1 MSFILFWALKYTNY
15 NLFKYDK
22 MTKKG
27 DKMDVLMLKDVNKS
41 FETELGSLEVL
52 KNINFTIKKGEI
64 VSIIGPSG
72 SGKSTILNII
82 SGLLTP
88 TSGEVITNGEIGYM
102 FQKDHLLEWRTIW
115 KNIMLGLEIKKEETE
130 EKQEFLENLLT
141 KYGLIDFRNNYPYEL
156 SGGMRQRIA
165 LIRTLAIQPSL
176 LLLDEPFSALDYQT
190 RLMVSDDVYQIIK
203 DTNTSAILVTHDISE
218 AIAMSDKIIVLSKR
232 PASIINIHEI
242 SIECDERTP
251 LKTRTSSEFREY
263 FDMIWNELNEE
274 K

>member
-1 MSFILFWALKYTNY
+1 
-15 NLFKYDK
+15 

-27 DKMDVLMLKDVNKS
+27 DKMDVLVLKNVNKS

-52 KNINFTIKKGEI
+52 KDISFTVKKGEI

-82 SGLLTP
+82 SKLLTP
-88 TSGEVITNGEIGYM
+88 DNGEVITNGEIGYM

-115 KNIMLGLEIKKEETE
+115 ENITLGLEIKKDIRIEQ
-130 EKQEFLENLLT
+130 KEFLEKLLD
-141 KYGLIDFRNNYPYEL
+141 KYGLSEFKNNYPHEL

-165 LIRTLAIQPSL
+165 LIRTLAIKPSL

-203 DTNTSAILVTHDISE
+203 DTNTSSILVTHDISE

-232 PASIINIHEI
+232 PASIINIHDI
-242 SIECDERTP
+242 KIECENRTP
-251 LKTRTSSEFREY
+251 LKTRTSKEFREY
-263 FDMIWNELNEE
+263 FDVIWNELNEE
-274 K
+274 

>member
-1 MSFILFWALKYTNY
+1 
-15 NLFKYDK
+15 

-263 FDMIWNELNEE
+263 FDMIWNELNEG

>member
-1 MSFILFWALKYTNY
+1 
-15 NLFKYDK
+15 

-82 SGLLTP
+82 SGLLNP

>member
-1 MSFILFWALKYTNY
+1 
-15 NLFKYDK
+15 

-27 DKMDVLMLKDVNKS
+27 DKMDVLILKDVNKS

>member
-1 MSFILFWALKYTNY
+1 
-15 NLFKYDK
+15 

-27 DKMDVLMLKDVNKS
+27 DYMDVLEFKNVNKS
-41 FETELGSLEVL
+41 FETEYGSLEVL
-52 KNINFTIKKGEI
+52 KDISFNIKKGEI

-82 SGLLTP
+82 SGLLMP
-88 TSGEVITNGEIGYM
+88 TSGSVESNGEIGYM

-115 KNIMLGLEIKKEETE
+115 DNVKFGLEIKKQETSE
-130 EKQEFLENLLT
+130 RLEFLKELLI
-141 KYGLIDFRNNYPYEL
+141 KYNLIDFVNNYPHQL

-165 LIRTLAIQPSL
+165 LIRTLAIKPAL

-190 RLMVSDDVYQIIK
+190 RLMVSDDVYKIIK
-203 DTNTSAILVTHDISE
+203 DTNTSTILVTHDISE

-232 PASIINIHEI
+232 PASIINIHDIVIDSEN
-242 SIECDERTP
+242 RTP
-251 LKTRTSSEFREY
+251 LKTRTSKKFSEY
-263 FDMIWNELNEE
+263 FDKIWNELNEE

>member
-1 MSFILFWALKYTNY
+1 
-15 NLFKYDK
+15 

-27 DKMDVLMLKDVNKS
+27 DKMDVLILKDVNKS

-52 KNINFTIKKGEI
+52 KNINFKIKEGEI

-82 SGLLTP
+82 SGLLSP

-102 FQKDHLLEWRTIW
+102 FQKDHLLDWRTIW
-115 KNIMLGLEIKKEETE
+115 KNITLGLEIKKEETE
-130 EKQEFLENLLT
+130 EKQEFLKELLT
-141 KYGLIDFRNNYPYEL
+141 KYGLIDFQNNYPYEL

-242 SIECDERTP
+242 SIECEERTP
-251 LKTRTSSEFREY
+251 LKTRTSKEFREY
-263 FDMIWNELNEE
+263 FDKIWNELNEE

>member
-1 MSFILFWALKYTNY
+1 
-15 NLFKYDK
+15 

>member
-1 MSFILFWALKYTNY
+1 
-15 NLFKYDK
+15 

-115 KNIMLGLEIKKEETE
+115 KNIMLGLEIKIEETE

-242 SIECDERTP
+242 SIDCEERTP

>member
-1 MSFILFWALKYTNY
+1 
-15 NLFKYDK
+15 

-130 EKQEFLENLLT
+130 EKQKFLENLLT

>member
-1 MSFILFWALKYTNY
+1 
-15 NLFKYDK
+15 

-52 KNINFTIKKGEI
+52 KEINFTIKEGEI

-82 SGLLTP
+82 SGLLSP

-102 FQKDHLLEWRTIW
+102 FQKDHLLDWRTIW
-115 KNIMLGLEIKKEETE
+115 KNITLGLEIKKEETV
-130 EKQEFLENLLT
+130 EKQEFLKRLLE
-141 KYGLIDFRNNYPYEL
+141 KYGLIDFQNNYPYEL

-190 RLMVSDDVYQIIK
+190 RLIVSDDVYQIIK

-242 SIECDERTP
+242 SIDCEERTP